1 MTRHLR
7 LVQTLDRRTGPS
19 TLRLLSGSWDSMKL
33 INEICLILLV
43 SRCAQHL
50 GAGHGQTVGN
60 ADESFTTQGRIGYW
74 HRAWDRG
81 PHTAAL
87 ETQPFG
93 LVTFS
98 MFGSGA
104 YGPQGA
110 LGKKKPQ
117 CPVSSTDGRRGRG
130 ARAGFPLRAGCATAS
145 GRLGCVSVPHPTL
158 HGLLGVSGYGS
169 IGSRWTAS
177 PMSGPPLPP
186 LPTKD
191 CSRTQASRTI
201 DVFKKKTQ

>member
-1 MTRHLR
+1 M
-7 LVQTLDRRTGPS
+7 
-19 TLRLLSGSWDSMKL
+19 LS
-33 INEICLILLV
+33 N
-43 SRCAQHL
+43 L

-60 ADESFTTQGRIGYW
+60 ADESFITRGRIGYW

-93 LVTFS
+93 LVIFS

-104 YGPQGA
+104 YGPWGA
-110 LGKKKPQ
+110 LKKKTPRIPRARPD
-117 CPVSSTDGRRGRG
+117 CGRTGFAG
-130 ARAGFPLRAGCATAS
+130 AGFPLRAGCATAS

-158 HGLLGVSGYGS
+158 HGLLGVRGYGS

-191 CSRTQASRTI
+191 CSRAQASRTI
-201 DVFKKKTQ
+201 DVFKENSINKILLKF